1 MTIMDINPRERSTL
15 RAAAHPLKP
24 VVLIGDNGLTDAVLK
39 EIDRALT
46 SHELI
51 KVKASGA
58 ERADREILLAT
69 ICDTLSCAS
78 VHHLGKTLILFRPGD
93 QSTYLAPPKPV
104 STKRK
109 ANEPHTPKKLAA
121 SGKKL
126 TKPSR
131 RTKRPESEVEEKPK
145 FSYSAV
151 FSGDRVG
158 RPSNRPAKA
167 ASAHDIPR
175 RSAMSLR
182 SGARRGLSSG
192 GPARGPAGKR
202 AGLKRT

>member
-1 MTIMDINPRERSTL
+1 MTIMDITPRERSTL

-24 VVLIGDNGLTDAVLK
+24 VVLIGDNGLTEAVLK
-39 EIDRALT
+39 EIDRALV

-51 KVKASGA
+51 KVKVNGA
-58 ERADREILLAT
+58 ERADRETLLVT

-78 VHHLGKTLILFRPGD
+78 IHHLGKTLILFRPGE
-93 QSTYLAPPKPV
+93 QSSYLAPPKPV

-109 ANEPHTPKKLAA
+109 ANEPHTPKKMAA
-121 SGKKL
+121 NGKKL

-131 RTKRPESEVEEKPK
+131 RANRSEQPAAEEKPK

-158 RPSNRPAKA
+158 RPSTRPAKTS
-167 ASAHDIPR
+167 SAHDIPR
-175 RSAMSLR
+175 RSAMSLK
-182 SGARRGLSSG
+182 SGARRGLASG
-192 GPARGPAGKR
+192 APARKR
-202 AGLKRT
+202 AGVKRP